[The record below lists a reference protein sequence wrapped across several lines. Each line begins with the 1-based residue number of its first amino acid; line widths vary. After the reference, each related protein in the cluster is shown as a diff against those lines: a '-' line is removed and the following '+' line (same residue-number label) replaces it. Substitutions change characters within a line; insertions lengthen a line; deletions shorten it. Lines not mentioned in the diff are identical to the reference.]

1 MDKSILEI
9 EGSIDSKVLNQLVS
23 NAHIGEEYQ
32 SSCDGWIRP
41 SSQAKCKIL
50 LMLLQGHVLP
60 KTIATTSPSDDTK
73 TKL

>member
-23 NAHIGEEYQ
+23 DTHIGEEYR
-32 SSCDGWIRP
+32 SSCDGWVRP
-41 SSQAKCKIL
+41 SSQAKCKTL
-50 LMLLQGHVLP
+50 LTLLQEHVLP